1 MGGGRNAELDNQ
13 ARPSVGEVI
22 EDIGFGKAQLIILL
36 TGGVVL
42 FNRGI
47 QMCLMS
53 ILTIPVAASFSLGP
67 NSEGLLSTL
76 MFVGMFL
83 GTIASGY
90 LGDRLGRRVPVCT
103 SAVTVSL
110 LGALSATAQ
119 SYQSLL
125 VLRFILGFF
134 MAFGDVPVTALLSE
148 VTPKRWRIPIR
159 AASEG
164 FFDIGYTYAAFMA
177 TVMDPYLHNLA
188 WRKLLLMASIPPG
201 VIGVLT
207 IFLLPESPVF
217 LASSGDHARA
227 HQVFTSLK
235 RMNGVPHVSVDYK
248 PPPSDQASTPAME
261 QLRII
266 FGPRFLRVTVI
277 LAYTTFIINF
287 FYYGGMYTQP
297 QVMQKGHGLLPGWEI
312 VLGGPADIFGI
323 LLATA
328 VAQMLPRKVVLSF
341 AMLMA
346 ALGITAFGYAGSLS
360 ERSIVLEA
368 VYHFGVLGF
377 YWVPA
382 MTFIVLG
389 QLSVETF
396 PTVAS
401 ATGGSVAFAS
411 GRLGALA
418 APLVFENIRAQTGHW
433 NLFCYVAAV
442 GCILAMLLVVCC
454 WSPPA
459 EDEDPYESAP
469 DRQRPLADAEQGK
482 MHGGGSIKDAKQI

>member
-1 MGGGRNAELDNQ
+1 MVRSKAGGGAG
-13 ARPSVGEVI
+13 RPSVGELI
-22 EDIGFGKAQLIILL
+22 EDIGAGRAQLIILL

-53 ILTIPVAASFSLGP
+53 ILTIPVANTFKLGP

-76 MFVGMFL
+76 MFVGMFC

-90 LGDRLGRRVPVCT
+90 LGDRLGRRIPVCT
-103 SAVTVSL
+103 SALTVSL
-110 LGALSATAQ
+110 IGALSALAQ
-119 SYQSLL
+119 NYHALL
-125 VLRFILGFF
+125 VLRFVLGFF

-148 VTPKRWRIPIR
+148 VTPQRWRIPIR

-164 FFDIGYTYAAFMA
+164 FFDIGYTYAAFLA
-177 TVMDPYLHNLA
+177 TLNDPYLHNLQ
-188 WRKLLLMASIPPG
+188 WRRLLLMASIPPG
-201 VIGVLT
+201 VIGILT
-207 IFLLPESPVF
+207 IFVLPESPVY
-217 LASSGDHARA
+217 LASTGDHVRA
-227 HQVFTSLK
+227 QRILTSMK
-235 RMNGVPHVSVDYK
+235 RMNGMPGISVDYE
-248 PPPSDQASTPAME
+248 PPLQDSASVPAME

-266 FGPRFLRVTVI
+266 FGTRYLRVTII

-323 LLATA
+323 LVATA
-328 VAQMLPRKVVLSF
+328 IAQLLPRKVVLSF

-346 ALGITAFGYAGSLS
+346 AVGISCFGYAGSM
-360 ERSIVLEA
+360 EQRSWFLEL

-401 ATGGSVAFAS
+401 ATGGSVAFSA

-418 APLVFENIRAQTGHW
+418 APMVFENIRAQTGRW
-433 NLFCYVAAV
+433 NLFCYIAAI
-442 GCILAMLLVVCC
+442 GCLLGMLLVIFV
-454 WSPPA
+454 WAPPE
-459 EDEDPYESAP
+459 EDDDPFESAP
-469 DRQRPLADAEQGK
+469 DRIRPLADAEEGK
-482 MHGGGSIKDAKQI
+482 KRHMLAKQS